1 MIACHLWFMINGS
14 WLMVEADGKQAEA
27 HYPEN
32 YTRDVG
38 RDECGTGRE
47 SSSAVY
53 GQEDIENNLV
63 VLLIC
68 FCGTMGT
75 TQVGGL

>member
-1 MIACHLWFMINGS
+1 MEDIFDKPVKKLLVMRNSNSGLAACHLWFMIYGS

-47 SSSAVY
+47 MVTK
-53 GQEDIENNLV
+53 Q
-63 VLLIC
+63 
-68 FCGTMGT
+68 
-75 TQVGGL
+75 